1 MKDNTD
7 RFHMILT
14 GDSNQNQ
21 IGNLLIKGILCEK
34 LLDVKF
40 DHKLSFDQNMKSCG
54 KKSKSKIKR
63 VS

>member
-1 MKDNTD
+1 
-7 RFHMILT
+7 MILT

-40 DHKLSFDQNMKSCG
+40 DHKLSFDKNMKSCG